1 MNDENTK
8 VTRTTMPTT
17 KPARKRSVAKR
28 PVAEPKPKLLFES
41 RFGRSSFILT
51 FVRHNREK

>member
-8 VTRTTMPTT
+8 VTRATMPTT
-17 KPARKRSVAKR
+17 KPARKRPAAKR
-28 PVAEPKPKLLFES
+28 PVAEPKPKLLFEL
-41 RFGRSSFILT
+41 RFGLSSFVLT